1 MPSIRLRRLFAAV
14 LLIAPGHTVALADK
28 PSGLDAKGAG
38 LKPARLER
46 IDALLRDA
54 VDRKRIAGGVALV
67 MRHGKLGYL
76 QAIGWQDVEA
86 KRPMRADAL
95 FRIASMTKPITSVAV
110 MMLVEDG
117 KLRLADPVS
126 KYVPEFKAPKVLGPG
141 KDGAPYSTKPAEREI
156 TIHDLLTHTSG
167 ITYRF
172 WGRKPLCD
180 LYRKDGVSDG
190 VVHSARTSAE
200 NVRRLAK
207 QPLLCQ
213 PGSAWEY
220 GLSTDVLGCIVEV
233 ASGQDLDAFFRER
246 IFRPLKM
253 DDTFFFVPEV
263 KKGRLAALYT
273 TKSDQTI
280 VRVGDKPVT
289 VGELVYSATY
299 PCEKDGKYYSGGA
312 GLVSTA
318 RDYARFLQMLLNGGE
333 LDGARLLKTETVR
346 RMTSNQVGDL
356 KLMFGDHGNRF
367 GYGFGVR
374 TATDKGGDP
383 SSAGS
388 YSWGGLFHTYFWVDP
403 KKELIG
409 VLMTQVY
416 PNDHLSLRREF
427 QKRTYESLAD

>member
-1 MPSIRLRRLFAAV
+1 MPSIRLSNLFAVV
-14 LLIAPGHTVALADK
+14 LLIAPGHTSALAEK
-28 PSGLDAKGAG
+28 LPELDAKAAG
-38 LKPARLER
+38 LKPARLEH

-54 VDRKRIAGGVALV
+54 VERKRIAGGVALL

-86 KRPMRADAL
+86 KLPMKPDTL

-117 KLRLADPVS
+117 KLRLDDPVS
-126 KYVPEFKAPKVLGPG
+126 KYLPEFKAPKVLRLGEA
-141 KDGAPYSTKPAEREI
+141 GAPYSLKPAEREI
-156 TIHDLLTHTSG
+156 TLHDLLTHTSG

-172 WGRKPLCD
+172 WGRKPFCD
-180 LYRKDGVSDG
+180 LYREAGVSDG
-190 VVHSARTSAE
+190 VVHSAGTSAE

-207 QPLLCQ
+207 QPLLFQ

-220 GLSTDVLGCIVEV
+220 GLSTDVLGRVVEV
-233 ASGQDLDAFFRER
+233 ASGKDLDAFFRER

-253 DDTFFFVPEV
+253 EDTFFFVPEA
-263 KKGRLAALYT
+263 KKGRLATLYT

-289 VGELVYSATY
+289 VGELAYSATY
-299 PCEKDGKYYSGGA
+299 PYEKDGKYHSGGA

-333 LDGARLLKTETVR
+333 WNGVRLLKAETVQ
-346 RMTSNQVGDL
+346 RMTSNQIGDL
-356 KLMFGDHGNRF
+356 KFYIENHGDRF
-367 GYGFGVR
+367 GYGFGVW
-374 TATDKGGDP
+374 TAAGKGGAA
-383 SSAGS
+383 SAGS

-416 PNDHLSLRREF
+416 PFDHLSLRRDF
-427 QKRTYESLAD
+427 RKRTYQSLVD